1 MVSSQ
6 HLEIEDTLHNLDR
19 SLNHSL
25 NLENNSNSR
34 KRHKSAGDYHTK
46 PRSNSVY
53 TSWRPRHVS
62 GDDRIQLRISD
73 LSNNE
78 DSLFPEETDKLDGSF
93 TEETKTVDDTK
104 DSGVV
109 LDGDNTLT
117 NESERLSSRPT
128 SIPINT
134 PTNSVRPTSEDCH
147 SIGTPVTENDPLG
160 FFNNP
165 LTNQID
171 SSKTNCNVTGKYSPS
186 ESPHNHS
193 DLSVALFSNNIDSTA
208 KDSEPMFTIGQE
220 KSQCNRQESQ
230 EDRTFSL
237 GSIHSLDGTSDTQP
251 LSPLERVGKRL
262 KDVGRTNS
270 SPGCLLDNEDQS
282 GKSGVLP
289 AKGFLSSLQSP
300 SKKSNDSLDRTPDV
314 EHNSESRF
322 KRLGSFRK
330 HKERL
335 SGAFKFGAGALANKF
350 SELKQTI
357 TTPTKLGSNT
367 SIDVPEE
374 TRGMDVPKRH
384 IAKDVLDGNVKSVP
398 SRHGEIIF
406 IKNLFYLVY
415 NFPTHHMISLVKL

>member
-1 MVSSQ
+1 LTFLS
-6 HLEIEDTLHNLDR
+6 I
-19 SLNHSL
+19 
-25 NLENNSNSR
+25 
-34 KRHKSAGDYHTK
+34 AGDYHTK

-117 NESERLSSRPT
+117 IESERLSSRPT

-134 PTNSVRPTSEDCH
+134 STNGVRPTSEDCH

-220 KSQCNRQESQ
+220 KSPCNRQESQ

-237 GSIHSLDGTSDTQP
+237 GSIHSLDGTNDTQP

-282 GKSGVLP
+282 RKSGVLP

-406 IKNLFYLVY
+406 IKK
-415 NFPTHHMISLVKL
+415 NFFISYTIFLHII